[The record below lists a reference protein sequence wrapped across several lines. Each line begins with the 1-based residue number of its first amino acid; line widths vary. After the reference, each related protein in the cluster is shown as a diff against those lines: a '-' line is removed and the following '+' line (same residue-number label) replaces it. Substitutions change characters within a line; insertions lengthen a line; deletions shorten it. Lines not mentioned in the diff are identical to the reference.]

1 MSYLIASLTA
11 LLISIVINFAQGGE
25 ISRLETRIKS
35 YKRRIQ
41 RLDRALGRFDHPDA
55 WAARLDGLSAQEEE
69 TLKP

>member
-41 RLDRALGRFDHPDA
+41 RLDRALGSVDDPIA

-69 TLKP
+69 TLKA

>member
-25 ISRLETRIKS
+25 IRRLETLIKS
-35 YKRRIQ
+35 YKRRIR
-41 RLDRALGRFDHPDA
+41 RLDGALGMFDSADA

-69 TLKP
+69 TLK